1 MQAPQDAKVAMG
13 KGMDT
18 KFLVETPIASQ
29 LHVETL
35 TFHGLYT
42 RVQGL
47 IDRSIYPKPSGIE
60 RWSMRIAVIA
70 AIVGIVSGLWLVHW
84 VPVSILL
91 PITVTCLLVEIGGF
105 AVNGVLSV
113 LRQYQQYLQPRLSHA
128 KEMDSEFAQWRA
140 LVGELQ
146 RFPKI
151 EREQRLRF
159 ATALRAGMV
168 DRMGLLYGGL
178 QRLGPFPLIVALF
191 VQYQAWKKGGW
202 AGVFDVGLAGGIL
215 IFFIALLY
223 VAAWLLI
230 SQRTRL
236 DTYINLLE
244 ASLQGDSGSEL

>member
-1 MQAPQDAKVAMG
+1 MQAPQDAKVGMG

-60 RWSMRIAVIA
+60 CWSMRIAVIA

-84 VPVSILL
+84 VPVSTLL

-105 AVNGVLSV
+105 AVNGALSV

-191 VQYQAWKKGGW
+191 VQYQAWKSAVSGLEEGRLGRCVRRRIGGRHPYLFHC
-202 AGVFDVGLAGGIL
+202 ATLRRRLAPDRSAHSTGCL
-215 IFFIALLY
+215 HKPA
-223 VAAWLLI
+223 
-230 SQRTRL
+230 
-236 DTYINLLE
+236 
-244 ASLQGDSGSEL
+244 